1 MKYTQFAEEYKIA
14 LPTNKLPH
22 YHIFFDTEKISEIK
36 IVNNI
41 EKSKE
46 LDATNLITY
55 KYNKPSIFPKYL
67 RKVYNTNEYVITAE
81 PTEYVLTHCPSSIC
95 PSRLPT
101 QSSSNT
107 IITKI
112 PPTIEKDDLVYGL
125 TAGLGS
131 FFFIIIVL
139 YVYCNYTKRKNK
151 QLYIKNYT
159 RSSSSN
165 ISNDIYDKYNS
176 FF

>member
-1 MKYTQFAEEYKIA
+1 MKYKQFVEEYT
-14 LPTNKLPH
+14 LTVPPNKLPQ
-22 YHIFFDTEKISEIK
+22 YHIYFD
-36 IVNNI
+36 
-41 EKSKE
+41 
-46 LDATNLITY
+46 IT
-55 KYNKPSIFPKYL
+55 YNKPSIFPKYL
-67 RKVYNTNEYVITAE
+67 RKVYNTNEYVSTTE
-81 PTEYVLTHCPSSIC
+81 PTEYILTHCPSSVC

-107 IITKI
+107 IIT
-112 PPTIEKDDLVYGL
+112 TTYSSIEKDDLVYGL

-159 RSSSSN
+159 RSISSKN
-165 ISNDIYDKYNS
+165 IANDIYDKYNS